1 MDNNK
6 KRDSI
11 FSVEVAKSIVKRN
24 WCVKTYLSMLK
35 ELEEMFPNHF
45 YWHREKSIEFVDL
58 DLLFSIYRFNKNYLI
73 SFRESDETS
82 NTITSQFIISEEV
95 YKNIISTLKERN
107 RYDILI
113 KVGMLDE

>member
-1 MDNNK
+1 MDNK
-6 KRDSI
+6 KRDADL
-11 FSVEVAKSIVKRN
+11 SVEVAKFIVKRN
-24 WCVKTYLSMLK
+24 GCVKTDLSMLK
-35 ELEEMFPNHF
+35 ELEETVPNHF

-58 DLLFSIYRFNKNYLI
+58 DLLFSIYRFNENYLI

-82 NTITSQFIISEEV
+82 NTITSQFMITEEV
-95 YKNIISTLKERN
+95 YKNIVSTLKERN